1 MCELCVLP
9 WDGTPGRVG
18 PCALDPPLPP
28 PGPVQAVIIGL
39 AGSELHYLPW
49 PTRAWGG
56 PGACE
61 PVRLGAGRGGVPTI
75 PWRVG
80 TNEQLNLPQTGG
92 GQRTPSGCASPSPSS
107 LTHLV
112 LSSRL
117 PITHGSQHTI

>member
-61 PVRLGAGRGGVPTI
+61 PVRLGAGRGVFLPSHGGLAPMNSSTCLRQGVAKGPLLAVPT
-75 PWRVG
+75 
-80 TNEQLNLPQTGG
+80 LAPQ
-92 GQRTPSGCASPSPSS
+92 A
-107 LTHLV
+107 
-112 LSSRL
+112 
-117 PITHGSQHTI
+117 